1 MLWVFFHLFS
11 WFLLIFDMRLS
22 CSCFWLNDSA
32 RRETGELSTNIFF
45 PLRQI
50 LSGKVQPD
58 ANPRFFVSHLL
69 SGRLR
74 VVRAKAQSF
83 PAGDVSVLVHRASKS
98 AIWITCTFCTFHS
111 GIPLCNLRWSISSPN
126 VKQLA
131 FQIRTIF
138 LLQVRLRGGKYSTN
152 CCTISVGV
160 LRQCSAA
167 YSVAGVMY
175 VTCGCTCGGAQCTG
189 EET

>member
-1 MLWVFFHLFS
+1 MTRPDVKQVNSRQTFLFLFGKFSLGKSNLMLTPVS
-11 WFLLIFDMRLS
+11 S
-22 CSCFWLNDSA
+22 CPTCSQVA
-32 RRETGELSTNIFF
+32 
-45 PLRQI
+45 
-50 LSGKVQPD
+50 
-58 ANPRFFVSHLL
+58 
-69 SGRLR
+69 LR

-131 FQIRTIF
+131 FQILTIF
-138 LLQVRLRGGKYSTN
+138 LPSEDGQELQVRLRGGKYSTN

-175 VTCGCTCGGAQCTG
+175 VTCGCTCGGAQCAG